1 MARKKKLVVRSN
13 DPRPSDSKVIL
24 ELIQYDEKEYSM
36 YQDLPITELIAHVKL
51 NHVNWINLDGLHEI
65 SIVQKIAD
73 HFCLHS
79 LLVEDITSDHQPK
92 AEEYD
97 DFLFLTLKM
106 LYRIDEGKI
115 DYEQISF
122 VLGKDYLLS
131 FQEKEGDLFGLLRD
145 RIRLDQGRVRK
156 KKADYLLYRVV
167 DIIVDNYYNVLDA
180 IGEQIE
186 TIEDEIYKNSTDTQ
200 FKNIQQLKKELIFLR
215 KALYPLRDAMSKI
228 LKDESGFIDPA
239 NLRYYAD
246 VYDHVVHLIDSLDT
260 YKDLTSGLMDIY
272 INTLNTR
279 MNEVIKVLT
288 VISTIFMPLT
298 FIVGVYGMNFHTDK
312 SVWNMPELDSPYG
325 YPIVMGF
332 MLLIVIAMIRYFK
345 FKKWF

>member
-1 MARKKKLVVRSN
+1 
-13 DPRPSDSKVIL
+13 
-24 ELIQYDEKEYSM
+24 M
-36 YQDLPITELIAHVKL
+36 YQDLPITELIAYIKL
-51 NHVNWINLDGLHEI
+51 NHVNWINLDGLHEK

-167 DIIVDNYYNVLDA
+167 DIIVDNYYSVLDA
-180 IGEQIE
+180 IGQQIE
-186 TIEDEIYKNSTDTQ
+186 TIEDEIYKNSSEIQ

-228 LKDESGFIDPA
+228 LKDESGFIDPV

-279 MNEVIKVLT
+279 MNEVMKVLT

-312 SVWNMPELDSPYG
+312 STWNMPELDSPYG

>member
-1 MARKKKLVVRSN
+1 MARKKKLTLVSN

-24 ELIQYDEKEYSM
+24 ELIQYDEKEYGM
-36 YQDLPITELIAHVKL
+36 YQDLPITELIAHIKL
-51 NHVNWINLDGLHEI
+51 NHVNWINLDGLHEK
-65 SIVQKIAD
+65 SIVQKLAD

-180 IGEQIE
+180 IGQQIE
-186 TIEDEIYKNSTDTQ
+186 TIEDEIYKNSSEIQ

-228 LKDESGFIDPA
+228 LKDESGFIDPV

-279 MNEVIKVLT
+279 MNEVMKVLT

-325 YPIVMGF
+325 YPVVMGF
-332 MLLIVIAMIRYFK
+332 MLLIVIVMIRYFK

>member
-1 MARKKKLVVRSN
+1 
-13 DPRPSDSKVIL
+13 
-24 ELIQYDEKEYSM
+24 M

-51 NHVNWINLDGLHEI
+51 NHVNWINLDGLHEK
-65 SIVQKIAD
+65 SIVQKLAD

-186 TIEDEIYKNSTDTQ
+186 TIEDEIYKNSTETQ

-228 LKDESGFIDPA
+228 LKDESGFIDPV

-312 SVWNMPELDSPYG
+312 STWNMPELDSPYG